1 MEYLNSISRNRKTAV
16 ITIHKLGAEVLELVD
31 NIIIRKG
38 EVAYSGS
45 KSKIEEVFKNY
56 GIENTKNRSL
66 GFFLIESEKSST
78 PQIIESFE
86 KMSEN
91 LNSKKIGFNTFLY
104 TKKNTSVSQNKINV
118 LTLFKLFKNSLIN
131 IPKKN

>member
-1 MEYLNSISRNRKTAV
+1 MEYRNLISRNRKTAV
-16 ITIHKLGAEVLELVD
+16 ITIHKPGVEVLELVD
-31 NIIIRKG
+31 NIIIIRKG
-38 EVAYSGS
+38 KVAYSGS

-66 GFFLIESEKSST
+66 GYFLIESEKSIT

-86 KMSEN
+86 KMSED
-91 LNSKKIGFNTFLY
+91 LNCKKIGFNTFLY

-118 LTLFKLFKNSLIN
+118 LTLLKLFKNSLIN
-131 IPKKN
+131 I